1 MADLQSV
8 FGSINITTD
17 DKNKY
22 LRVDNNYNPSW
33 ESITQE
39 SIGDSWVYTQF
50 SKPTIVNLPKLS
62 DSIGGIVAVMRNDAS
77 LNTPAYIALRPYDL
91 SEQIMGKEGCWVNIV
106 EDENF
111 ASVVLKAVNYIDDTG
126 KTVNMWTIVN
136 GVNTWE
142 QVAYDISSVPE
153 FASAQDQNIFV
164 QKIGANA
171 LSGGVGAS
179 GVEYKAISST
189 VTEITEGETTT
200 TIPSSFKF
208 YNKNNNTYED
218 DYLTPYN
225 SDPTLF
231 VVGKLGND
239 QSSANWKYINTYESF
254 DNTCIKK
261 ALGQTYITSIGAA
274 SFNTLQQ
281 CIFGLNLDSIKLSDN
296 TALTSIDKLYLYIE
310 PYADTSKDVIKMFKT
325 DTIKETSDG
334 TNYGQIIPLSSNGS
348 AITTPDQTNI
358 GSIVSVPISESD
370 ITNNK
375 ITFVI
380 EIASSDGLTDAKAY
394 IKFKLIGVEQSKS
407 ISVSPDIDFANFS
420 MVNCRAIGT
429 YKTDKTYENQYIGAL
444 YKKITGTDKDTL
456 VKYGAST
463 VNLSSTNNS
472 TDFTST
478 FTGISP
484 IRVIDTSGKYNVD
497 DYNTIFDKDPPRKS
511 LTDDDIKIID
521 KYNVNTLFD
530 NNGNYIPDKSVTKT
544 VIEYKLN
551 GKLTSQPDIENR
563 FVHLDNARLEIDWN
577 SKTFIFNGTLF
588 TYDFIDNDY
597 LANDYLASLVGKFN
611 DSNTDAY
618 DVVFYNQNSQKITLE
633 ESLQISA
640 LTGLTRLPYCY
651 AYGTDPSSAN
661 QGLEFQLNITNYKT
675 VYKNENL
682 NIKYFDE
689 LIHYRCGWERAE
701 TAWTDTLY
709 TDGSE
714 IDLLVGNDHTKYQSG
729 IKSPSKL
736 RIKPAHKRWSVEKAK
751 DNAPAFCTNSNGQIV
766 YREFGDRLLWPD
778 TNYNTYKL
786 YYEDAVGLLPYV
798 AYNRY
803 YSGTANYG
811 SHDSTEAQTQRYFS
825 CAPWNLDVWNNSQ
838 FHYTEGE
845 ASYFR
850 ANPFVMLDIEP
861 TITGTLFCKVKFPA
875 SNRMSDFNSLIIRED
890 LPNGFDDNTG
900 STYHF
905 IADNHSAQDDGTTGF
920 HDISNW
926 TDFVEAGKKYRYH
939 YILYTTVYCN
949 HGNYGLTN
957 RIISRTSNVDAHF
970 VNDFKTF
977 YDNIYYGEYGYGR
990 NIYRYNDA
998 RDATMRNVFFGYS
1011 MENIVNDYNVLNP
1024 KASNYRSVDSKTTP
1038 LTSIG
1043 TAAQKTPNNDGQNN
1057 NLNYSYE
1064 AEDNRVQGALDLD
1077 KFTKLMFNANYDQ
1090 DTNMGYNSTTYID
1103 PKNPAKGTQKAS
1115 RTTPANMGSGFE
1127 FHAYVIK
1134 SK

>member
-8 FGSINITTD
+8 FGSINITKD

-33 ESITQE
+33 ETITQE

-62 DSIGGIVAVMRNDAS
+62 DSIGGIVAIMRNDAS
-77 LNTPAYIALRPYDL
+77 VNTPAYIAIRPYDL
-91 SEQIMGKEGCWVNIV
+91 SEQIMGKEGCWVNTV
-106 EDENF
+106 KDENF
-111 ASVVLKAVNYIDDTG
+111 ASVVLKAVNYVDDTG

-136 GVNTWE
+136 GVNTWD

-153 FASAQDQNIFV
+153 FASAQDQNVFV

-179 GVEYKAISST
+179 GVEYKAIGST
-189 VTEITEGETTT
+189 VTSVTVENKTFE
-200 TIPSSFKF
+200 IPSSFKF
-208 YNKNNNTYED
+208 YKSPDITATDTQSKVESY
-218 DYLTPYN
+218 YLTPYN

-231 VVGKLGND
+231 IAGLGNT
-239 QSSANWKYINTYESF
+239 QSSKNWKSDYISSYTSF
-254 DNTCIKK
+254 DNTCMSK
-261 ALGQTYITSIGAA
+261 ALGQTSIGTK

-281 CIFGLNLDSIKLSDN
+281 CIFSLNLDSIILSDN

-310 PYADTSKDVIKMFKT
+310 PYADTSNDVIKMFKT
-325 DTIKETSDG
+325 GPNVKEDAKTGNID
-334 TNYGQIIPLSSNGS
+334 YGQIIPLGSNGN

-370 ITNNK
+370 IANNK

-380 EIASSDGLTDAKAY
+380 EIASSKTTGLTGTKSY
-394 IKFKLIGVEQSKS
+394 IKFKLIGLEQSKS
-407 ISVSPDIDFANFS
+407 ISVSPDIDFANFG
-420 MVNCRAIGT
+420 MVNCQAIGT
-429 YKTDKTYENQYIGAL
+429 YNSVDGIYTNQYISAP
-444 YKKITGTDKDTL
+444 KTNEVI

-463 VNLSSTNNS
+463 VNLNSINNS
-472 TDFTST
+472 TNFTST

-484 IRVIDTSGKYNVD
+484 IRVDTSSGGYNVN
-497 DYNTIFDKDPPRKS
+497 DYNTIFGKRLTS
-511 LTDDDIKIID
+511 LKDDDNEIIA
-521 KYNVNTLFD
+521 KYNANTLFD
-530 NNGNYIPDKSVTKT
+530 KNGNYIPDKSVTKT

-551 GKLTSQPDIENR
+551 GKLNDSTNS

-577 SKTFIFNGTLF
+577 EKTFIFNGTL
-588 TYDFIDNDY
+588 YDSKK
-597 LANDYLASLVGKFN
+597 NDYLASLVGKFN
-611 DSNTDAY
+611 DSNTEAY
-618 DVVFYNQNSQKITLE
+618 DVVFYHTSGEKITLKQ
-633 ESLQISA
+633 SLQISA
-640 LTGLTRLPYCY
+640 LTGLSRLPYCY
-651 AYGTDPSSAN
+651 AYGNDPSKAN

-682 NIKYFDE
+682 NLKYFEE

-701 TAWTDTLY
+701 TAWKDTLY

-736 RIKPAHKRWSVEKAK
+736 RIKPAHKRWSVEKAIDHK
-751 DNAPAFCTNSNGQIV
+751 PAFCTNSNGDIV
-766 YREFGDRLLWPD
+766 YREFGDRLLWPEGS
-778 TNYNTYKL
+778 NNTYKL

-803 YSGTANYG
+803 YSGTSNYG
-811 SHDSTEAQTQRYFS
+811 SDKSNEAKTQRYFS

-838 FHYTEGE
+838 FHYAHSES
-845 ASYFR
+845 SYLR

-861 TITGTLFCKVKFPA
+861 TITGTLFCKIKFPA

-890 LPNGFDDNTG
+890 LPNGFDDTTG

-905 IADNHSAQDDGTTGF
+905 IADNHSAQDDSTTGF

-939 YILYTTVYCN
+939 YILYTTVYHSN
-949 HGNYGLTN
+949 GNYGIAN
-957 RIISRTSNVDAHF
+957 RIISRTSDLDAHF

-977 YDNIYYGEYGYGR
+977 YDSTYYGEYGYGR
-990 NIYRYNDA
+990 NIVRYNDA

-1011 MENIVNDYNVLNP
+1011 MENIVNDYNVVNP
-1024 KASNYRSVDSKTTP
+1024 KDSYYRSNNTTSK
-1038 LTSIG
+1038 LLSSISD
-1043 TAAQKTPNNDGQNN
+1043 ANKTPNNDGQGN
-1057 NLNYSYE
+1057 NLNYSYG
-1064 AEDNRVQGALDLD
+1064 ADDNRVPGALDLD
-1077 KFTKLMFNANYDQ
+1077 KFTKLMFDANYDQ
-1090 DTNMGYNSTTYID
+1090 DTNMGYNSTTT
-1103 PKNPAKGTQKAS
+1103 NPTGETPTRKAS